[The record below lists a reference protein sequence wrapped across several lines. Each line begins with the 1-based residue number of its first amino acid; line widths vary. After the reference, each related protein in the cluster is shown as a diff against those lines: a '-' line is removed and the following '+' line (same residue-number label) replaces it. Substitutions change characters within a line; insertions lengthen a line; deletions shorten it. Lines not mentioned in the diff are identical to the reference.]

1 MEALIQEML
10 DGKILLAEAVEEFE
24 KIYIEQALERNG
36 GRLTKTAETLG
47 IHRNTLSAK
56 VKSYKESK
64 SPKAKH
70 PSSRKRSRSKT
81 PKARAASGSR

>member
-1 MEALIQEML
+1 MEALIREML
-10 DGKILLAEAVEEFE
+10 DGKILLAEALSEFE
-24 KIYIEQALERNG
+24 KIYIEEALDRNG

-56 VKSYKESK
+56 VSSYKEGRANAKRPPSK
-64 SPKAKH
+64 KRLLAK
-70 PSSRKRSRSKT
+70 S